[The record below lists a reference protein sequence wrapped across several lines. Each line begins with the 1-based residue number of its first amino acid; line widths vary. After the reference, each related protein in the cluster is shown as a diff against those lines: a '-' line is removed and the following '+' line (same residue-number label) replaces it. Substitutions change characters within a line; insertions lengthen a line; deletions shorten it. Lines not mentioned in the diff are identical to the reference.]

1 MKFYKSKNLY
11 KIGKFSLTAIYDN
24 SSYVEFYKNGK
35 RNNCKNAA
43 IFCIDGYYKDFSLNG
58 KFYGNQGKF
67 TKESW
72 RRFCKLKA
80 FL

>member
-11 KIGKFSLTAIYDN
+11 KIGEFSLTAICGGSLN
-24 SSYVEFYKNGK
+24 VSFYKNGMPHNFK
-35 RNNCKNAA
+35 NTDYVNRN
-43 IFCIDGYYKDFSLNG
+43 GYKTFYLNG
-58 KFYGNQGKF
+58 KCYGNNF

-72 RRFCKLKA
+72 RRFVKLQA

>member
-11 KIGKFSLTAIYDN
+11 KIRKLSLTAIYDN
-24 SSYVEFYKNGK
+24 FYYVQFFKNGK
-35 RNNCKNAA
+35 NDNAKNAA
-43 IFCIDGYYKDFSLNG
+43 YIDDSGYKEFYLNG
-58 KFYGNQGKF
+58 KLYGDEDDF

-72 RRFCKLKA
+72 RRFVKLQA

>member
-11 KIGKFSLTAIYDN
+11 KIGKFPLTVIYDN
-24 SSYVEFYKNGK
+24 SYYVEFYKNGK
-35 RNNCKNAA
+35 SNNCKNAA
-43 IFCIDGYYKDFSLNG
+43 FFCIDGYYKDFYLNG
-58 KFYGNQGKF
+58 KFYGNQYTF
-67 TKESW
+67 TKQSW

>member
-24 SSYVEFYKNGK
+24 SSYVEFYKNGISH
-35 RNNCKNAA
+35 NSKNA
-43 IFCIDGYYKDFSLNG
+43 DYVNYKGYKSFSLNG
-58 KFYGNQGKF
+58 KNYGNQTNF
-67 TKESW
+67 TKQSW
-72 RRFCKLKA
+72 RRFVRLQT